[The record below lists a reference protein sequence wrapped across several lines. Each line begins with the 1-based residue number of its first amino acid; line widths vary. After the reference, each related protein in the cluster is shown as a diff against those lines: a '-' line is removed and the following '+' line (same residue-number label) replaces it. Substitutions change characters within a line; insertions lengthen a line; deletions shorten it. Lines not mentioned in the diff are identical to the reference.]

1 MYCSSCIDGGL
12 SNGSISVLNACRLKT
27 PDGQLNTIRGYAF
40 RPDDKEQGKLQVV
53 FGRKPI
59 GGTNCKEVTSV
70 YSYLNNKFSQIGL
83 SSWDHQHSMEPTTS
97 IPW

>member
-1 MYCSSCIDGGL
+1 MYCCFCIDGAL

-70 YSYLNNKFSQIGL
+70 YSYLNNKFLQIGL
-83 SSWDHQHSMEPTTS
+83 SSWDHQPSMALITS
-97 IPW
+97 ILW